1 MILNIWESIRNF
13 FSNLFTKVSWTSILL
28 LLTGIVI
35 GFIIC
40 GISYL
45 IIVLTS
51 IKKVDKKNEQI
62 VYSYTHKED
71 VNNFIR
77 GAKDEYKE
85 ESEYLTFNQKI
96 ECIKNIS
103 FQLIKD
109 IAKIY
114 YPDSKYPIYEISIEE
129 LIVLSRYITER
140 IENVFQGR
148 ILKKVEKIKI
158 STIFNF
164 LDKKKQIEDS
174 KIVKAAEKTHIGS
187 IAKMASNVLNA
198 VNPVHWIKKTMISGS
213 INIGTNKIA
222 NIIID
227 IVGNETAK
235 VYSKNLFNDNSI
247 EEELKIL
254 NSIEK
259 E

>member
-1 MILNIWESIRNF
+1 MILNVWESIRNF
-13 FSNLFTKVSWTSILL
+13 FSNLFTKVSWGSIFL

-51 IKKVDKKNEQI
+51 INKAGKKNDQI
-62 VYSYTHKED
+62 QYSFTHQED

-85 ESEYLTFNQKI
+85 ESETLTVNQKI
-96 ECIKNIS
+96 ECIKKIC
-103 FQLIKD
+103 FQLIND
-109 IAKIY
+109 IAKVY

-129 LIVLSRYITER
+129 LIVLASYITER
-140 IENVFQGR
+140 IENVFQGK
-148 ILKKVEKIKI
+148 ILRKVEKIKI

-247 EEELKIL
+247 DEEIKIL
-254 NSIEK
+254 NNLEK

>member
-1 MILNIWESIRNF
+1 MILNVWESIRQF
-13 FSNLFTKVSWTSILL
+13 FSNLFTKVSWSSILL
-28 LLTGIVI
+28 LLTGIII

-40 GISYL
+40 GICYL

-51 IKKVDKKNEQI
+51 INKAGKKNEQI
-62 VYSYTHKED
+62 SYSYTHKQD
-71 VNNFIR
+71 VNNFIQ

-85 ESEYLTFNQKI
+85 ECETLTLNQKI
-96 ECIKNIS
+96 ECIKRIS
-103 FQLIKD
+103 LQLIND
-109 IAKIY
+109 IAKVY

-129 LIVLSRYITER
+129 LIILANYITER

-148 ILKKVEKIKI
+148 ILRKVEKIKI

-187 IAKMASNVLNA
+187 IAKMTSNVLNA

-235 VYSKNLFNDNSI
+235 VYSKNLFNDSSVD
-247 EEELKIL
+247 EEIKIL
-254 NSIEK
+254 NNLEK

>member
-1 MILNIWESIRNF
+1 MILSVWESIRNF
-13 FSNLFTKVSWTSILL
+13 FSNLFTKVSWGSIFL

-51 IKKVDKKNEQI
+51 INKAGKKNDQI
-62 VYSYTHKED
+62 QYSFTHQED

-85 ESEYLTFNQKI
+85 ESETLTVNQKI
-96 ECIKNIS
+96 ECIKKIC
-103 FQLIKD
+103 FQLIND
-109 IAKIY
+109 IAKVY

-129 LIVLSRYITER
+129 LIVLASYITER
-140 IENVFQGR
+140 IENVFQGK
-148 ILKKVEKIKI
+148 ILRKVEKIKI

-247 EEELKIL
+247 DEEIKIL
-254 NSIEK
+254 NNLEK